1 MTQARCFDLGHGI
14 SLIDAGY
21 HRPGMVG
28 FYLLAE
34 KGNAAVIDTGTS
46 HSLPVL
52 LETLAARGLGPADVR
67 YVIPTHVHLD
77 HAGGAGEMMRR
88 FPNATLVVH
97 PRGAR
102 HLIDPSA
109 LKAGVDQVY
118 GVERAQREF
127 GTPVPV
133 PAARVLAA
141 PDNFTLALNGR
152 ELLFLDTPGHA
163 RHHFCVVDA
172 RSGSIFSGDTFGF
185 SYREFDTARG
195 AFIIPTTTPV
205 QFEPERL
212 HASIERLRDHKPK
225 QILLTHFGRVTD
237 LERLARDL
245 HELID
250 AFVALGQRVRDA
262 GAERHRLLMQ
272 GQHAL
277 LLPRLRAHGCEL
289 PQPRIDSLLRHDY
302 DLNAQ
307 GIGVWLERT
316 AAATGARQPAAPG

>member
-1 MTQARCFDLGHGI
+1 MTQGPFFDLGHGI
-14 SLIDAGY
+14 TLIDAGY

-28 FYLLAE
+28 FYLLTE
-34 KGNAAVIDTGTS
+34 KGSAAVIDTGTG
-46 HSLPVL
+46 HSLPAL
-52 LETLAARGLGPADVR
+52 LEALAARGLGPDDVA

-88 FPNATLVVH
+88 FPRATLVVH

-109 LKAGVDQVY
+109 LKAGVNQVY
-118 GVERAQREF
+118 GAERAEREF

-133 PAARVLAA
+133 PAERVVEA
-141 PDNFTLALNGR
+141 PDNYTLLLNGR

-163 RHHFCVVDA
+163 RHHFCVIDA
-172 RSGSIFSGDTFGF
+172 RSGAIFSGDTFGL
-185 SYREFDTARG
+185 SYREFVTARG
-195 AFIIPTTTPV
+195 AFVLPTTTPV

-212 HASIERLRDHKPK
+212 HASIERLRGYKPK

-237 LERLARDL
+237 VERLAGDL

-250 AFVALGQRVRDA
+250 AFVDLGQRLRDA
-262 GAERHRLLMQ
+262 GSERQRLLVE

-277 LLPRLRAHGCEL
+277 VLPRLRAHGCEL
-289 PQPRIDSLLRHDY
+289 PEPEIERLLRHDY

-307 GIGVWLERT
+307 GIGVWLER
-316 AAATGARQPAAPG
+316 AAAGAR